1 MAVRLMVVGNVHGRR
16 KKMTRDEAIEM
27 LKKLRTFHNG
37 TYANA
42 IDMAID
48 ALSIVRC
55 KDCKHRPHL
64 KNEDGADY
72 GFNVVDDD
80 GTSFGICPCL
90 CEDGWYSWMPKD
102 DFFCAW
108 AERRE

>member
-1 MAVRLMVVGNVHGRR
+1 
-16 KKMTRDEAIEM
+16 MTREEAITV
-27 LKKLRTFHNG
+27 LKDISWQMGSVKRWENIE
-37 TYANA
+37 A
-42 IDMAID
+42 IDMAIE

-64 KNEDGADY
+64 ENKDGAEY

-80 GTSFGICPCL
+80 GASFGVCPCL

-102 DFFCAW
+102 DFFCAR
-108 AERRE
+108 AERREP